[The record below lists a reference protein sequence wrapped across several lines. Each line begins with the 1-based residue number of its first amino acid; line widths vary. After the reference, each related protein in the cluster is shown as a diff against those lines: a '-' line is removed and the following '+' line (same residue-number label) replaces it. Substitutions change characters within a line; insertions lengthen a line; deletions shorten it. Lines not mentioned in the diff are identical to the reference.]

1 MLICTNYSPLYYR
14 YLIPLVLCLMF
25 QNSGKAQDQSKNHL
39 YSRFFTTELNA
50 GITSPSNY
58 RFPETDLQKS
68 LYLSLGSTNAD
79 NEDEW
84 AYRLNRPKTGVSLGV
99 IDLGNPEALGYGI
112 SVLPFAEFQLLPET
126 FKDLNVQVGTG
137 ASYFT
142 ETYDLETNKYNR
154 AISTHLNW
162 NFKLFMYYGLTPK
175 SKVNWRL
182 GLGYIHNSNG
192 HTRLPNQG
200 LNSFMGGISAQLNY
214 TTIDESQKQKDSS
227 SFKRSTYNY
236 LNAETGLGIRVL
248 APLFN
253 TQKPV
258 YNLNIAYGKVINNT
272 FKIGV
277 GAYYRYYKDYQD
289 FIESDNKLTQENYP
303 EFKNNPYG
311 YATNLGVFGSG
322 ELLMNHVGFEVN
334 VGLNIYKPFYAL
346 DYRINKSYSYI
357 IQYDEPPTEL
367 AYKNLDWYYEFKRT
381 VSARMGLKYYFWST
395 AKPRRNNVYLGGHI
409 NANLGQ
415 ADFTEISLGYVY
427 NFNFK

>member
-1 MLICTNYSPLYYR
+1 MNNKYLLLLSLIVGMICTAQA
-14 YLIPLVLCLMF
+14 
-25 QNSGKAQDQSKNHL
+25 QNESNSSV
-39 YSRFFTTELNA
+39 YSRFFTTEINA

-68 LYLSLGSTNAD
+68 LYVSFGKTNLD
-79 NEDEW
+79 TTEEW
-84 AYRLNRPKTGVSLGV
+84 AYRLNRPKTGISLGF
-99 IDLGNPEALGYGI
+99 IDLGNPESLGYGI
-112 SVLPFAEFQLLPET
+112 SILPFAEFKMLPST
-126 FKDLNVQVGTG
+126 FNDFHIQVGTG

-142 ETYDLETNKYNR
+142 EVYDLETNKYNR
-154 AISTHLNW
+154 AISTNLNW
-162 NFKLFMYYGLTPK
+162 NFKLFMYYGLTPGHK
-175 SKVNWRL
+175 INWRL
-182 GLGYIHNSNG
+182 GMGYIHNSNG

-214 TTIDESQKQKDSS
+214 SAVQNLTKSLDSTNY
-227 SFKRSTYNY
+227 KRSTYNY
-236 LNAETGLGIRVL
+236 IGAETGLGLRVL

-258 YNLNIAYGKVINNT
+258 YNLNVVYGKVINNT
-272 FKIGV
+272 FKIGL

-303 EFKNNPYG
+303 EFKNNPYA

-322 ELLMNHVGFEVN
+322 ELLLNHVGFEVN
-334 VGLNIYKPFYAL
+334 LGLNIYKPFYAL

-357 IQYDEPPTEL
+357 IKYEEPPTEL

-395 AKPRRNNVYLGGHI
+395 ATFKKNNLYLGGHI

-415 ADFTEISLGYVY
+415 ADFTEISLGYVH
-427 NFNFK
+427 NFNLK